1 MRIWWVVAL
10 GACTN
15 EPAHVVVDA
24 PSAHVALVPGA
35 CSGAETSLYGMGT
48 SEATRVQVA
57 AMPSTLCLALDGRD
71 NIRIAHFAA
80 GTPYEQA
87 SASSFAMALF
97 TVDDQLMRE
106 GWDVAFGNGNVFT
119 NLEYGMP
126 VGTVT
131 HVKLVV
137 DLHCASLRDAA
148 RSGEARPC
156 GARATEV
163 ALHLFEP
170 YE

>member
-1 MRIWWVVAL
+1 MRICWAMAL
-10 GACTN
+10 CACSN
-15 EPAHVVVDA
+15 EPAAQVVIDAPVVDA
-24 PSAHVALVPGA
+24 HREHAPLVPGA

-48 SEATRVQVA
+48 AEATRVTIA

-87 SASSFAMALF
+87 GTSSFAMALF

-106 GWDVAFGNGNVFT
+106 GWDVAFGDGNVFT
-119 NLEYGMP
+119 NLEHAMP
-126 VGTVT
+126 VGVVT
-131 HVKLVV
+131 RVKLVV
-137 DLHCASLRDAA
+137 D
-148 RSGEARPC
+148 
-156 GARATEV
+156 GATPTEV

>member
-1 MRIWWVVAL
+1 MA
-10 GACTN
+10 
-15 EPAHVVVDA
+15 
-24 PSAHVALVPGA
+24 
-35 CSGAETSLYGMGT
+35 T
-48 SEATRVQVA
+48 SEATRVQVS
-57 AMPSTLCLALDGRD
+57 AMPATLCLSLDGRD

-87 SASSFAMALF
+87 TASSFAMALF
-97 TVDDQLMRE
+97 SVDDQLMRA
-106 GWDVAFGNGNVFT
+106 GWDVQFGDKVFQ

-126 VGTVT
+126 VGAVT

-137 DLHCASLRDAA
+137 D
-148 RSGEARPC
+148 GKQ
-156 GARATEV
+156 ATEV

>member
-1 MRIWWVVAL
+1 MRRIVWGLAL
-10 GACTN
+10 CACSSV
-15 EPAHVVVDA
+15 PAKSTDVVVDA
-24 PSAHVALVPGA
+24 PPAHVALVPGA
-35 CSGAETSLYGMGT
+35 CSGEEISIYGMGG
-48 SEATRVQVA
+48 SEAMRVQVA

-87 SASSFAMALF
+87 AASSFAMALF
-97 TVDDQLMRE
+97 TPDDQLMRE
-106 GWDVAFGNGNVFT
+106 GWDVAFGNGNVFH

-126 VGTVT
+126 VGAVT

-137 DLHCASLRDAA
+137 DGAA
-148 RSGEARPC
+148 P
-156 GARATEV
+156 TEL

>member
-1 MRIWWVVAL
+1 MRIWWVMAL
-10 GACTN
+10 CACSN
-15 EPAHVVVDA
+15 EPAHTIVDA
-24 PSAHVALVPGA
+24 PPAQSALVPGA
-35 CSGAETSLYGMGT
+35 CSGAETSLYGMGS
-48 SEATRVQVA
+48 SEATRVSVA
-57 AMPSTLCLALDGRD
+57 VMPSTLCLALDGRD

-87 SASSFAMALF
+87 SASSYSMALF

-106 GWDVAFGNGNVFT
+106 GWDVAFGNGNVFS

-126 VGTVT
+126 IGTIT
-131 HVKLVV
+131 HAKLVV
-137 DLHCASLRDAA
+137 D
-148 RSGEARPC
+148 GEAP
-156 GARATEV
+156 TEV

>member
-1 MRIWWVVAL
+1 MRIWWAVVL
-10 GACTN
+10 CACSN
-15 EPAHVVVDA
+15 EPAQQVVDVDA
-24 PSAHVALVPGA
+24 PPAHVALMPGA
-35 CSGAETSLYGMGT
+35 CSGAEISLYGMT
-48 SEATRVQVA
+48 NSEATPVHVA
-57 AMPSTLCLALDGRD
+57 ALPSTLCLALDGRD

-87 SASSFAMALF
+87 TVSSFAMALF
-97 TVDDQLMRE
+97 TTDDQLMRE
-106 GWDVAFGNGNVFT
+106 GWDVAFGNGTVFT

-126 VGTVT
+126 VGTIT

-137 DLHCASLRDAA
+137 D
-148 RSGEARPC
+148 
-156 GARATEV
+156 GATATDV